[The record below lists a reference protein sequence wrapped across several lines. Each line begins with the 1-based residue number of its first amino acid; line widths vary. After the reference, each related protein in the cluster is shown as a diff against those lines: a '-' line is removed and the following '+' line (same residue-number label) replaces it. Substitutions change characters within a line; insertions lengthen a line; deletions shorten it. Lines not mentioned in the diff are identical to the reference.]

1 MLLFKDLSN
10 SETLSFRV
18 FIFLLSASSKI
29 VNENQLLPHGHLEL
43 TCTTRYPRTCIF
55 FETKSLTCIWPS
67 LNLPPCFAQYF
78 GDQFCFGGYPGGSD
92 GKESTCSAGDAG
104 SIPGSERA
112 PREGNGTLSTILA
125 STIPWSEEPGGLQS
139 MGSYRIGQDWS
150 DLAAAAA
157 VINRAANRWRCRPVQ
172 FNCAVTFLLFVRY

>member
-1 MLLFKDLSN
+1 MTGVQTCALPILLFKDLSN

-78 GDQFCFGGYPGGSD
+78 GDQFCFGGFPGGSD
-92 GKESTCSAGDAG
+92 GKESTCSAGDPG
-104 SIPGSERA
+104 LIPGLGRSHGQ
-112 PREGNGTLSTILA
+112 GNGYPLQYSCLENSMDRGAWWTTVHGVSKSQTRLS
-125 STIPWSEEPGGLQS
+125 E
-139 MGSYRIGQDWS
+139 
-150 DLAAAAA
+150 
-157 VINRAANRWRCRPVQ
+157 
-172 FNCAVTFLLFVRY
+172 